1 MPAVRLGTSALYFFQ
16 CVTRATGGLAPAW
29 HSAYYGY
36 QSLSDTPTGNNP
48 MRWFKHEGLS
58 ALYGR
63 LSGPTPDPERMV
75 HRVEDIRVAMLDM
88 LGELGEQTYPQVARR
103 IRYGGDALALWYARA
118 DLMAALAGLHGEQLA
133 RTRMVSL
140 LVLFEG
146 TLPKGMA
153 SRPSTLS
160 RF

>member
-1 MPAVRLGTSALYFFQ
+1 MA
-16 CVTRATGGLAPAW
+16 
-29 HSAYYGY
+29 
-36 QSLSDTPTGNNP
+36 
-48 MRWFKHEGLS
+48 
-58 ALYGR
+58 
-63 LSGPTPDPERMV
+63 

-88 LGELGEQTYPQVARR
+88 LGELGEQSYPQVARR